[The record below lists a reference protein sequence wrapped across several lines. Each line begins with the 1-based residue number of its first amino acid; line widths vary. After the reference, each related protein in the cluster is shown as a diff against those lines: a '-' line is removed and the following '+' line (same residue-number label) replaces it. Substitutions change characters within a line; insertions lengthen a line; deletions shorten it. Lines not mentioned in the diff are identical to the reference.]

1 LETTLEE
8 LVAERCEKVFA
19 VKDCYKKYT
28 SLLYAEK
35 MAILNMFLIFRN
47 NNREHS
53 PGWVDSLL

>member
-1 LETTLEE
+1 METTLEE

-35 MAILNMFLIFRN
+35 MAILNMCLIFGTEN
-47 NNREHS
+47 IFLA
-53 PGWVDSLL
+53 G